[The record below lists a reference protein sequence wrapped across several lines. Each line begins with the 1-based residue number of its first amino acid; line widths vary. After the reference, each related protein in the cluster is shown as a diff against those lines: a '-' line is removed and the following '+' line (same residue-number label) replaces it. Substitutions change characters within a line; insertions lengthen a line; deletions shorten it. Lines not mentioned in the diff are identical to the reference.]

1 MALHCQGTLP
11 PSHHGRTDRPAIHD
25 GRRQAAVGR
34 EAESS
39 STLVVQMDS
48 HKCGCRWN
56 IGSCGHNQTFF
67 SQIPMATL
75 RHHIQHLAQKTR
87 HLFNFPVHQTAP
99 KTMLWRPQTN
109 ASNGQLPP
117 RGRGAQAKTCVSGAL
132 RASRGMVPSVCGLRK
147 EGYPVTLAMARERVA
162 SCCRVCHNVDELPQG
177 HVPPCCWQR

>member
-1 MALHCQGTLP
+1 MLPSESHQTHPISPSVAVSLCCIATPSHRLQTRPRVDPERHLALHCQGTLP

-67 SQIPMATL
+67 SQIPTATL
-75 RHHIQHLAQKTR
+75 RHHVQHLAQKTR

-117 RGRGAQAKTCVSGAL
+117 RGRGT
-132 RASRGMVPSVCGLRK
+132 RGG
-147 EGYPVTLAMARERVA
+147 EYIYIYG
-162 SCCRVCHNVDELPQG
+162 
-177 HVPPCCWQR
+177 